1 MLLLGENKLRVP
13 NENVKTEPNPRTAY
27 SRYQQRNDD
36 DEELVKVIHQGPAL
50 VMDDP
55 SFITDPVLGTDT

>member
-1 MLLLGENKLRVP
+1 MLLLGENELRIP
-13 NENVKTEPNPRTAY
+13 NENVKTEPNLWSAY

-36 DEELVKVIHQGPAL
+36 DEELVKVIHQGSAL